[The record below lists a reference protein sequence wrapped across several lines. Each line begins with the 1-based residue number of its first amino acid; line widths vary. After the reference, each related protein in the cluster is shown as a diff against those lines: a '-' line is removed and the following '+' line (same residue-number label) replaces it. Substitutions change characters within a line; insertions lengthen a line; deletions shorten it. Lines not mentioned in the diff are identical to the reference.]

1 MPGHGA
7 DHEDEQP
14 RGRIGIQPGEKSHA
28 VASMRER
35 GEGVRTAV
43 PLSASHSIIALPM
56 NLPILL
62 TECLDSKRRRR
73 EGGQKARLIAHAML
87 KLPDQQGSE
96 AIRVEAPA
104 EIALL
109 VQTPVW
115 TRTIIF
121 ISADVRCCCRW
132 SGQGTVAALN
142 RQRPE
147 RSRRRFDPSSLRQVA
162 RVYSPAWSSQSYTE
176 DREWRGVEDFMRRG
190 LVVRA
195 GLANSFASASI
206 RACRSLVVLASR
218 SSASAPM
225 TARA

>member
-1 MPGHGA
+1 
-7 DHEDEQP
+7 
-14 RGRIGIQPGEKSHA
+14 
-28 VASMRER
+28 
-35 GEGVRTAV
+35 
-43 PLSASHSIIALPM
+43 
-56 NLPILL
+56 
-62 TECLDSKRRRR
+62 
-73 EGGQKARLIAHAML
+73 ML

-195 GLANSFASASI
+195 GPANSFASASI

-225 TARA
+225 MARA